1 MRMPSQEKSITVLIA
16 DDHEIT
22 RKGIRDFLEQAP
34 DIQGV
39 DEAGD
44 GDEIKRLVAE
54 LRPDILL
61 LDYVMP
67 GLDPVELQK
76 WILEKG
82 LATIILVLSAHHQ
95 DAYIA
100 KMMAIGAK
108 GYLDK
113 KLRAGELI
121 AHIRQVARGESV
133 FTKEQAE
140 RARRWREDITAKLES
155 LSEREIEVLQM
166 LTEGATNRA
175 IAQSLGVTTRTVA
188 KHLENIYKKLGVN
201 SRAEAIHWWYEK
213 GS

>member
-100 KMMAIGAK
+100 KMRAVGAK

-155 LSEREIEVLQM
+155 LSERELEVLQM